1 MKVKDRTV
9 YFKSD
14 GPMYVKEQIGVKCN
28 TVRLLS
34 ENERNLILW
43 NDIDRIHMDHRQSSA
58 RFEREISDIT
68 FAGKFLGSYITIFS
82 WLNDRGETR

>member
-14 GPMYVKEQIGVKCN
+14 GPMYVKEQIGIKCN
-28 TVRLLS
+28 TVRVLS

-43 NDIDRIHMDHRQSSA
+43 KDIDRIHMDHRESSA
-58 RFEREISDIT
+58 RFEREIPDIT
-68 FAGKFLGSYITIFS
+68 FVGKFLGSYIAIFS
-82 WLNDRGETR
+82 WRDDIGETK